1 MRHFVLDANALLD
14 FVENGSGAKR
24 VGQLLQDAHRQ
35 QEPLL
40 ISVANWGEV
49 FYLLWQ
55 RVGEERARQT
65 LDTLSRLSIQVVPVD
80 IPQALKAGELKV
92 LHHIPYVD
100 CIAAAL
106 ALQHHATLV
115 TADRDFEKLGRR
127 FPVLWLN
134 RP

>member
-92 LHHIPYVD
+92 LHHIPYLD